1 MSGRTERPTPHRAA
15 RLPAPQ
21 VLLGA
26 PTSPAG
32 LRGSPSIPEQPHLH
46 EGRRAMREESTER
59 AGASVLPG
67 SPVPLGPPAA
77 PRGEGLRALGAA

>member
-1 MSGRTERPTPHRAA
+1 MPHRAA
-15 RLPAPQ
+15 RLPVPQ
-21 VLLGA
+21 ILLGA

-32 LRGSPSIPEQPHLH
+32 LRGSLSIPEQPQLH
-46 EGRRAMREESTER
+46 EGRRTTREKSTEW

-77 PRGEGLRALGAA
+77 PRGEGLGALGAA